1 MGKVQAFWAKSA
13 GTNVRGRL
21 GAIAVLLAEALLLA
35 AFLAPAQV
43 HPADSST
50 PQPFFSAA
58 DQFNLPFDTVR
69 DNSSSADSPAVQ
81 ALYPYSVIP
90 GGART
95 SGELHNAVESDSTV
109 RAHYADFVVAN
120 TRVERIQK
128 PQAFYVSYRIG
139 NNIFWTKNA
148 VLIPAGETVLSDG
161 THMART
167 RCGNR
172 LSLAPVAPVSKT
184 EPATEAME
192 AASPAVLL
200 ANNESPVELPVA
212 PPPMTSIE
220 TPPVAPVPGAPPL
233 GFFFPGVPFTVGG
246 GGTPSSPG
254 GSGPGTPGGPGTPPP
269 TSGTPPATPPPSS
282 GTPPTVP
289 PGSSTPPISAAEP
302 AELLMLAAGL
312 AGIFLLKKPR

>member
-1 MGKVQAFWAKSA
+1 MGKVQAFWANSA

-21 GAIAVLLAEALLLA
+21 GAIAVLLVDALLLA
-35 AFLAPAQV
+35 AFLAPAGV
-43 HPADSST
+43 RPADSIT
-50 PQPFFSAA
+50 PLPFYSATEA
-58 DQFNLPFDTVR
+58 LDLPFDTIR
-69 DNSSSADSPAVQ
+69 DSSSPHDSGAVP

-95 SGELHNAVESDSTV
+95 SGELRNAVERDSTV

-120 TRVERIQK
+120 TRIARLQK

-161 THMART
+161 PHMART

-172 LSLAPVAPVSKT
+172 LSLAPVAPVSKN

-254 GSGPGTPGGPGTPPP
+254 GSGPGTPGGPGPPPP

-312 AGIFLLKKPR
+312 AGIFLHKKSR

>member
-21 GAIAVLLAEALLLA
+21 GAIAVLLVDVLLFA

-43 HPADSST
+43 RPADSST
-50 PQPFFSAA
+50 PQAFFSAA
-58 DQFNLPFDTVR
+58 EQFNLPFDTIR
-69 DNSSSADSPAVQ
+69 DNSSPADSPAVQ
-81 ALYPYSVIP
+81 SLYPYSVIP

-95 SGELHNAVESDSTV
+95 SGELRNAVERDSTI

-139 NNIFWTKNA
+139 SNIFWTKNP

-161 THMART
+161 PHMART

-184 EPATEAME
+184 EPAAEAME
-192 AASPAVLL
+192 AANPDVLL
-200 ANNESPVELPVA
+200 ASNESPFELPVA
-212 PPPMTSIE
+212 PPPATSIE
-220 TPPVAPVPGAPPL
+220 LPPATPVSGAPPL

-246 GGTPSSPG
+246 GGTPSTPG
-254 GSGPGTPGGPGTPPP
+254 GSGPVMPGT
-269 TSGTPPATPPPSS
+269 PATPPPPS
-282 GTPPTVP
+282 GPPPSIP
-289 PGSSTPPISAAEP
+289 PGPSTPPIAAAEP

-312 AGIFLLKKPR
+312 AGIFLYKKSR

>member
-1 MGKVQAFWAKSA
+1 
-13 GTNVRGRL
+13 
-21 GAIAVLLAEALLLA
+21 
-35 AFLAPAQV
+35 
-43 HPADSST
+43 
-50 PQPFFSAA
+50 
-58 DQFNLPFDTVR
+58 
-69 DNSSSADSPAVQ
+69 
-81 ALYPYSVIP
+81 VIP

-95 SGELHNAVESDSTV
+95 LGELHNAVESDSTV

-148 VLIPAGETVLSDG
+148 VLIPAGEKVLSDG

-192 AASPAVLL
+192 AANPAVLL

-220 TPPVAPVPGAPPL
+220 TPPVAPVPVAPPL

-246 GGTPSSPG
+246 GGTSSTPG
-254 GSGPGTPGGPGTPPP
+254 GSGPGTPGGPATPPP
-269 TSGTPPATPPPSS
+269 TSGTPPTI
-282 GTPPTVP
+282 P

-312 AGIFLLKKPR
+312 AGIFLLKKSR